1 MEDFVGQCA
10 ACSLIV
16 LDSKCFE
23 DHLRLCWASKHAA
36 EATARTEAAEA
47 EPEETLTAPP
57 ASVGGLSTIS
67 AAVASVGCAGKSSR
81 ASELVIAGGARG
93 AEGEDAGT
101 AEPPLMRRRI
111 AESPVVRHVRGFDVL
126 DFAPHLKVSLR
137 NMITAILFLKSK
149 EATCRVVTLRMPD
162 FATRQAGT
170 VAFIEDVARP
180 ADFTRFLPKGYN
192 HVELSVVQSAQDDF
206 VWSAEHHTIYVKMR
220 IRRGGSFVLVPDTS
234 IFLVP
239 LDVSLAHKN
248 VGTLVPLRV
257 FADRGR
263 GDKRDMNKT
272 IRVLRTRLSDEKGRD
287 TKRLSGDDHDL
298 VGSMKSQRIMSRA
311 RRWISITPRPGSTCR
326 LCSSASASAPT
337 AAASGKHTT
346 IATQTLRKAVRR
358 IWATRPGG
366 ASGASTARG

>member
-1 MEDFVGQCA
+1 MIRANRIGAVAGVKRQRGGAATATLMEDFVGQCA

-16 LDSKCFE
+16 LDSRCFE
-23 DHLRLCWASKHAA
+23 DHVRFCWASKHAA
-36 EATARTEAAEA
+36 EASSRTEAAEA

-57 ASVGGLSTIS
+57 ASVGGLSTVS
-67 AAVASVGCAGKSSR
+67 AAVASVAGKSSR

-111 AESPVVRHVRGFDVL
+111 AKSPAVRHVRGFDVL

-180 ADFTRFLPKGYN
+180 ADFTRALPKGYN
-192 HVELSVVQSAQDDF
+192 HVEFSAVQSAQDDF

-239 LDVSLAHKN
+239 LDASLAHKN

-298 VGSMKSQRIMSRA
+298 AGSMKSQA
-311 RRWISITPRPGSTCR
+311 
-326 LCSSASASAPT
+326 LY
-337 AAASGKHTT
+337 
-346 IATQTLRKAVRR
+346 TQLHRQQHHEILPADG
-358 IWATRPGG
+358 W
-366 ASGASTARG
+366 